1 MGWDR
6 AGGTTAV
13 PGRSPGGD
21 DEDTTTVGPAGRAGI
36 RDGAASAAGLAR
48 IRAAAEAGDAEAMYL
63 LGVAYAQG
71 RLVPQSDVEAA
82 SWFRRA
88 AARDHLRGRVSLGY
102 CLATG
107 RGVRRDLEKAY
118 ILLREAADAGD
129 PQGFG
134 LAEKVARRLHGEVLR
149 RCDRQIRRRRILR
162 SAGRKPTGSDCRRDG
177 AGADPPSAGPPS
189 EAGEIIEID
198 VP

>member
-1 MGWDR
+1 MGSDR
-6 AGGTTAV
+6 ADGETAG

-21 DEDTTTVGPAGRAGI
+21 ADTTAAGTAGRSGA
-36 RDGAASAAGLAR
+36 RDGAVTATGVAR

-71 RLVPQSDVEAA
+71 RVVPQSDVEAA
-82 SWFRRA
+82 TWFGRA

-107 RGVRRDLEKAY
+107 RGIHRDLEKAY

-134 LAEKVARRLHGEVLR
+134 LAEKVAQRLHGEVLR

-162 SAGRKPTGSDCRRDG
+162 AAGRKPAGPDGRRDG
-177 AGADPPSAGPPS
+177 AGAPPPAGEPPP